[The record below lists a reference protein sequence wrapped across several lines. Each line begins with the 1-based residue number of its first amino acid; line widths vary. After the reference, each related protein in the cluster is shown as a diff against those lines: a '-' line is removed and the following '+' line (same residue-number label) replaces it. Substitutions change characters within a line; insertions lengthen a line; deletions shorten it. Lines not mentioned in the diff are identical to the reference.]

1 MTLPKGWAEAT
12 IAEITTINPK
22 HPNDADRSQSVSFVP
37 MPAVDEHLGA
47 ITGATDRP
55 LEEIWTGYTH
65 FADGDVIFAKI
76 TPCMENGKAAVAS
89 GLTNGLACG
98 STEFYVLRSQD
109 GIDCHYLWRFLRQD
123 WFRAEA
129 EKHMSGA
136 VGQRRVPRL
145 YLEEYSLPLPPAA
158 EQRRIVAKLDALTA
172 RIARARAELD
182 RVPALTERMRLRAIR
197 DVFGKFG
204 DEEIL
209 RIDELCKVGT
219 GATPKR
225 GESRYYKN
233 GSIAWVTSGAVNS
246 LVVMSPNE
254 FITPVAIRETNCK
267 VYPAGSLL
275 VALYGEGKT
284 RGKVAKLGIDAATNQ
299 ALAVLHAFDTVKIVP
314 HWIKLFLEA
323 RYEETRQEAAGG
335 VQPNLNLGIIKEI
348 RIPVPSLEEQRD
360 GVEQVAILRARA
372 DRLESEAARARAL
385 LDRLES
391 SILAKAFRGEL
402 VPQDDNDEP
411 ASVLLERIRA
421 QRAVAPK
428 KTRVARRSAPG

>member
-1 MTLPKGWAEAT
+1 MTLPVGWAEAT
-12 IAEITTINPK
+12 IAEITIINPK
-22 HPNDADRSQSVSFVP
+22 HPNDTDRSQSVSFVP
-37 MPAVDEHLGA
+37 MLAVDEHLGA

-123 WFRAEA
+123 WFLAEA

-182 RVPALTERMRLRAIR
+182 RVLVLGAHFRRMALVACFSSVPNAPIELGTLLHAIEAGKNLRCEERIPREGENGVVKVSAVTWGRFDATQSKTLPSDYEPPEKSRIRKGDLLISRANTLELVGAVVLVENQPR
-197 DVFGKFG
+197 DLFLSDK
-204 DEEIL
+204 IL
-209 RIDELCKVGT
+209 R
-219 GATPKR
+219 
-225 GESRYYKN
+225 
-233 GSIAWVTSGAVNS
+233 
-246 LVVMSPNE
+246 
-254 FITPVAIRETNCK
+254 
-267 VYPAGSLL
+267 L
-275 VALYGEGKT
+275 VAD
-284 RGKVAKLGIDAATNQ
+284 DADKKWILWFLKSPDGRNQ
-299 ALAVLHAFDTVKIVP
+299 IEALATGNQLSMRNISQEALRR
-314 HWIKLFLEA
+314 IKLPMPDVATRTQRVRMLE
-323 RYEETRQEAAGG
+323 TTF
-335 VQPNLNLGIIKEI
+335 
-348 RIPVPSLEEQRD
+348 
-360 GVEQVAILRARA
+360 ARA
-372 DRLESEAARARAL
+372 DRLEVEAARARAL

-391 SILAKAFRGEL
+391 SILAKAFRGKL

-411 ASVLLERIRA
+411 ASVLLERIREE
-421 QRAVAPK
+421 RAAKPK
-428 KTRVARRSAPG
+428 KARTS